1 MAKGGIALGPT
12 NALIGE
18 AGPEMVVPLS
28 GGNRGL
34 GNTFNITVNAGI
46 GTSGAQIGRDIVEMI
61 QKYERTSGQVFARA

>member
-1 MAKGGIALGPT
+1 
-12 NALIGE
+12 
-18 AGPEMVVPLS
+18 MVVPLS

-46 GTSGAQIGRDIVEMI
+46 GTSGAQIGKDIVEMI